1 MRLNSGP
8 LEHTKII
15 MLTHSMKTLKMLV
28 GLLILSALISS
39 CDNDADPP
47 YMANAEIIGFNSE
60 KCACCWGWV
69 IRVDSDTIRADE
81 LPNSERIGTN
91 ITKPIPV
98 YIELGEKKLDCSTI
112 STNPVNNKSFY
123 KIKQLLLIQ

>member
-1 MRLNSGP
+1 MNTIKLFA
-8 LEHTKII
+8 
-15 MLTHSMKTLKMLV
+15 
-28 GLLILSALISS
+28 GLFVLSATVSS
-39 CDNDADPP
+39 CDGDTNPP
-47 YMANAEIIGFNSE
+47 ILANAEIIGFNSE

-98 YIELGEKKLDCSTI
+98 YIELGEKKLDCSSI
-112 STNPVNNKSFY
+112 NDDPMNSKSFY
-123 KIKQLLLIQ
+123 VIKQLKLLQ